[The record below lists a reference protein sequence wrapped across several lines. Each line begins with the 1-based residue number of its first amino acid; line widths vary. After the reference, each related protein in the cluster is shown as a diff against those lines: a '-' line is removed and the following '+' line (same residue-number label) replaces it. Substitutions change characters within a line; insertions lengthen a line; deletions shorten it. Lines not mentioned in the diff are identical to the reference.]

1 VKLYLIVRRDLAPSA
16 RAVQLCHALR
26 AFVEEH
32 PAEDQVWFQ
41 QSNTL
46 VLLEVDDEDCL
57 ERLMEKAR
65 STGVSCALFRE
76 PDIGDQV
83 TAIAIAPAGKRLVR
97 GLPLATLGVG
107 V

>member
-1 VKLYLIVRRDLAPSA
+1 MKLYLIVRRDLSPSA

-46 VLLEVDDEDCL
+46 VLLEVDNEDCL
-57 ERLMEKAR
+57 RHLTEKAQAA
-65 STGVSCALFRE
+65 GVSWALFRE
-76 PDIGDQV
+76 PDIGDQI
-83 TAIAIAPAGKRLVR
+83 TAIAIAPTGKKLVR